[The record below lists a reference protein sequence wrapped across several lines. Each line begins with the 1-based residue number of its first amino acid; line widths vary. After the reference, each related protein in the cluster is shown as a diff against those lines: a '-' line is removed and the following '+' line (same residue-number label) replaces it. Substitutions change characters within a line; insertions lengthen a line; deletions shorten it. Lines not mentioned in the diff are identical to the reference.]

1 MTTSKLSKFLHDD
14 KIFAFA
20 LYVKGGEKM
29 DEKMGNVIL
38 MELRE
43 FKTEMKEFREE
54 NNKKWEAN
62 ERRWEV
68 NEKRWE
74 ENERRWEANEKR
86 WEENERRWEAN
97 EKRWEENERRWLANE
112 KRWEINDRKL
122 GEINKRLDLTNKK
135 LEQTN
140 VRLDQTNETLEQ
152 TNTRVT
158 NLEEG
163 RVKDRKDILVVLE
176 TMQKSIQDQFSEMKE
191 YMDTK
196 FEKIFTLQNF
206 NDLEHQEFRK
216 LLFKQEKRSN
226 FHNSRLNYLEEWKG
240 KLDIGECTMV

>member
-86 WEENERRWEAN
+86 WEENERRW
-97 EKRWEENERRWLANE
+97 LANE

-122 GEINKRLDLTNKK
+122 GEINKRLDLTNERIDQTNKK

-196 FEKIFTLQNF
+196 FEKIFTLQN
-206 NDLEHQEFRK
+206 
-216 LLFKQEKRSN
+216 LFKQEKRSN

>member
-1 MTTSKLSKFLHDD
+1 MTISKLSKFLHDD
-14 KIFAFA
+14 KIFTFA

-62 ERRWEV
+62 E
-68 NEKRWE
+68 
-74 ENERRWEANEKR
+74 
-86 WEENERRWEAN
+86 
-97 EKRWEENERRWLANE
+97 KRWEENERRWLANE

-122 GEINKRLDLTNKK
+122 GEINKRLDLTNERIDQTNKK

-191 YMDTK
+191 YMDAK

>member
-1 MTTSKLSKFLHDD
+1 MTTRKLSKILHDD
-14 KIFAFA
+14 KIFTFA

-86 WEENERRWEAN
+86 WEENERRW
-97 EKRWEENERRWLANE
+97 LANE

-122 GEINKRLDLTNKK
+122 GEINKRLDLTNERIDQTNKK